1 MALSISMTAALAE
14 VLKPGMR
21 IASMGYPD
29 MIAPEEIVR
38 GLMKDNSIVVFRRD
52 SDAICARHGLRPR
65 PIPDAEALFELVGC
79 KLDVYD
85 IVAERGCEILC
96 DLNQP
101 GLNKQ
106 LNIGYDVVLDVGTSE
121 HCFNIAQ
128 AVMNMASLVK
138 VGGVII
144 HENPF
149 NCGNHGFYS
158 LNPTWYEDFYSQNG
172 FVIEQCALRT
182 RDGRG
187 ADIPR
192 TKRFQFTAEEVNVF
206 AVARRVA
213 EQPFVFPVQSKYAK
227 LIPAAG
233 ARASETKEVANA

>member
-1 MALSISMTAALAE
+1 MALSVSMTAALA
-14 VLKPGMR
+14 LAPGMR

-29 MIAPEEIVR
+29 LVAPEKMLRDMVGEEFAGVVYR
-38 GLMKDNSIVVFRRD
+38 GD
-52 SDAICARHGLRPR
+52 SDAICKRHGLAPR
-65 PIPDAEALFELVGC
+65 LIPDAHSFFKLLGC
-79 KLDVYD
+79 ELDVYD
-85 IVAERGCEILC
+85 IVRERGCEIEC
-96 DLNQP
+96 DLNRP
-101 GLNKQ
+101 MFTKPV
-106 LNIGYDVVLDVGTSE
+106 YDVVLDVGTSE

-128 AVMNMASLVK
+128 AVMNMAVFVK
-138 VGGVII
+138 IGGVVI

-172 FVIEQCALRT
+172 FVVEQCALRT

-192 TKRFQFTAEEVNVF
+192 TKRFTFTNEEVNVF

-213 EQPFVFPVQSKYAK
+213 EQPFVFPVQTKYAK

-233 ARASETKEVANA
+233 VRASSTKEVANA